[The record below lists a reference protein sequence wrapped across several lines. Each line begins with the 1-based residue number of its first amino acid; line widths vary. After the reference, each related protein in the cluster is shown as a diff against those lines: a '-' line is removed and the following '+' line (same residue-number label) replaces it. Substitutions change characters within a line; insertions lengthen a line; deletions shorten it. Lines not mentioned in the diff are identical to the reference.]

1 MTKLPLQPIALGEG
15 EPDVQGEN
23 GPTRQAACD
32 RVLAP
37 NTQGV
42 RHEQAHPA
50 VGGHHSPGL
59 RNGTNVF
66 YSATTGTC
74 VADYIKINLIWSKA
88 GPDVTM
94 ATRSVANV
102 KNVSD
107 SRICNW
113 GLPQNRNLKTD
124 AFTPGSQHKT
134 GTVTVTSYGSN
145 C

>member
-1 MTKLPLQPIALGEG
+1 MSKHTLRLAVTIVRAFATAPLVAVNLAAPAYAASSCTVIATKPWKSG
-15 EPDVQGEN
+15 N
-23 GPTRQAACD
+23 
-32 RVLAP
+32 
-37 NTQGV
+37 
-42 RHEQAHPA
+42 
-50 VGGHHSPGL
+50 
-59 RNGTNVF
+59 NVF